1 MYRLLFVIGVFLS
14 QTVFGQAPAD
24 EEPVDDGTPDSLR
37 IYSIVEQ
44 PAEFHGG
51 KGALYHYIATNL
63 NYPEK
68 ARKKKEEGTVYV
80 EFIVNK
86 DGAISDPVV
95 VRGAT
100 SSLNEAAITLISGM
114 PPWVPGRHHGV
125 PVRSRFVLPIKF
137 NL

>member
-1 MYRLLFVIGVFLS
+1 MYRLLFAIGILLS
-14 QTVFGQAPAD
+14 QAVYAQSPAD
-24 EEPVDDGTPDSLR
+24 EEMVDDGTPDSLR
-37 IYSIVEQ
+37 IYSIVDQ

-80 EFIVNK
+80 EFVINK
-86 DGAISDPVV
+86 DGSITDPVV

-100 SSLNEAAITLISGM
+100 PSLNEAAIILIQSM
-114 PPWVPGRHHGV
+114 PPWMPGQHHGAV
-125 PVRSRFVLPIKF
+125 VRSRFVLPIKF
-137 NL
+137 HL